1 MTLLQDELEEW
12 QTGKKKS
19 EQIRQLQS
27 EIAAMETALEGMT
40 KVSHNSYK
48 RAIRSPLVLI
58 FWCISYIWC
67 VLRTEFITIPIG
79 NGGKRSLTRK
89 RAGITKVAQTRGELS
104 CLCLIHVFYLMTS
117 GDACTYS
124 SATRTSGSNN

>member
-40 KVSHNSYK
+40 KVSHNCYNS
-48 RAIRSPLVLI
+48 
-58 FWCISYIWC
+58 
-67 VLRTEFITIPIG
+67 
-79 NGGKRSLTRK
+79 
-89 RAGITKVAQTRGELS
+89 
-104 CLCLIHVFYLMTS
+104 
-117 GDACTYS
+117 
-124 SATRTSGSNN
+124 